1 MQVPSRTA
9 DITMDTDEQETKEA
23 AFEVEE
29 SMSLATR
36 LEEIRKE
43 GGDKWLAILTTDQKK
58 VPTVCTHTHTHTL
71 TLIHTPT
78 HTHSHTHTHTHTL
91 THTHTH
97 THTPYYI
104 YKYLKC
110 LYENYCIYKCSHKHT
125 T

>member
-1 MQVPSRTA
+1 MYWSYNCIHCVQVPSRTA

-58 VPTVCTHTHTHTL
+58 VPTVCTHTHTL
-71 TLIHTPT
+71 
-78 HTHSHTHTHTHTL
+78 THSHSYTHPHAHTHTHTYTHTL
-91 THTHTH
+91 HT
-97 THTPYYI
+97 I
-104 YKYLKC
+104 YT
-110 LYENYCIYKCSHKHT
+110 NI
-125 T
+125 